1 MGGRFSGQFLPPNRD
16 RWSLAHKNTNVSGSA
31 VAGTPI
37 ASVSDMTTT
46 IPVAPTD
53 SRTFAIIGAAMEVHR
68 VLGSGFLEVFY
79 RDALA
84 IEFGLRAIPFV
95 AEAPC
100 QITYKTHPLRGHYR
114 MDFICFDSVVV
125 ELKARFG
132 TGPAEQAQVLSYL
145 AATGHQ
151 CGLLLNFGS
160 ARLDYKR
167 FVLTKPR

>member
-1 MGGRFSGQFLPPNRD
+1 MASGM
-16 RWSLAHKNTNVSGSA
+16 V
-31 VAGTPI
+31 I
-37 ASVSDMTTT
+37 ATEIGMTTNPT
-46 IPVAPTD
+46 EPTD

-100 QITYKTHPLRGHYR
+100 RVTDKGHPLRGHYR
-114 MDFICFDSVVV
+114 MDFVCFDSVVV

-132 TGPAEQAQVLSYL
+132 TGPAEHAQVLSYL

-151 CGLLLNFGS
+151 CGLLLNFG
-160 ARLDYKR
+160 AAKLDYKR